1 VTGQPVVYLDS
12 SAIVK
17 LVADEPGSAELSEYL
32 ATRPSRVSCRIAE
45 VEVRRAIGRL
55 GEVVDVDQDRVARVL
70 AAITM
75 IELDDSLAVAAG
87 RLNPPALR
95 TLDAIHLASAQE
107 LGADLE
113 AFVTYDGRLAA
124 SADSAGIPVISPGSH
139 LPAGSGMPRR
149 PCASRRARSVQRSS
163 STPNGSGD

>member
-1 VTGQPVVYLDS
+1 VTEQPVVYLDS

-17 LVADEPGSAELSEYL
+17 LIVDEPGSAELSEYL
-32 ATRPSRVSCRIAE
+32 ATRPSRASSRIAE

-55 GEVVDVDQDRVARVL
+55 SEIADVDQDRVARVL

-75 IELDDSLAVAAG
+75 VELGDSLAVAAG

-107 LGADLE
+107 LGVDLE
-113 AFVTYDGRLAA
+113 AFVTYDGRLASAA
-124 SADSAGIPVISPGSH
+124 SGAGFPVIVPG
-139 LPAGSGMPRR
+139 AGQPTPSAAVGRSRPR
-149 PCASRRARSVQRSS
+149 
-163 STPNGSGD
+163 